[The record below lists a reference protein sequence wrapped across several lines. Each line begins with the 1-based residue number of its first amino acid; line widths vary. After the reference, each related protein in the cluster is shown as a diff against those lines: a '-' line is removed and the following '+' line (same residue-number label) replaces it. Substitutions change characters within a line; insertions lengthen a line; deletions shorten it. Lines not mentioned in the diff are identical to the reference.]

1 MTKPSSTLANA
12 IQLMDCFS
20 KDEPYLGVR
29 EAARMTGI
37 SSSTTGRVLASLKEL
52 GLLVQDMETRQYAW
66 RERCWPGQKST
77 PPRWMSGE

>member
-37 SSSTTGRVLASLKEL
+37 SSSTTGRVLAS
-52 GLLVQDMETRQYAW
+52 
-66 RERCWPGQKST
+66 
-77 PPRWMSGE
+77 